1 MRAFMCTTR
10 TSLATVTS
18 VLAAPGVSQAN
29 GGHIHFGTAN
39 IPLGVIYGV
48 GGFVATVVLL
58 FVANWVRYRRS
69 QLRGDLSPRPQ
80 RSLRDDEEE
89 EDVT

>member
-1 MRAFMCTTR
+1 MTAFTCTTR
-10 TSLATVTS
+10 TSLAMVTA

-48 GGFVATVVLL
+48 GGFVAAVVLL

-69 QLRGDLSPRPQ
+69 QRRGDLSPGPQ
-80 RSLRDDEEE
+80 SSPWDGEEE